1 MNIKKLFGK
10 RNEIIG
16 GHFNELRS
24 KLGMANHDEEYIF
37 AVRTE
42 ICNACPLKNGNN
54 CNALKWM
61 NPHTLEVAD
70 SPRDGFVRGCG
81 CRLSAKQRSK
91 LSLCPAGFWGG
102 EFNRK

>member
-1 MNIKKLFGK
+1 MNIKKIFGK

-24 KLGMANHDEEYIF
+24 KLGLENQNDEYIF
-37 AVRTE
+37 SVRVE
-42 ICNACPLKNGNN
+42 ICNACPLKSDNN
-54 CNALKWM
+54 CNAMKWM
-61 NPHTLEVAD
+61 NPDTLEVAN
-70 SPRDGFVRGCG
+70 SPKDGFIRGCG

-102 EFNRK
+102 EFK

>member
-1 MNIKKLFGK
+1 MNLKNLFGK

-24 KLGMANHDEEYIF
+24 KLGVANQNEEAIF
-37 AVRTE
+37 SLRE

-54 CNALKWM
+54 CNAVKWM
-61 NPHTLEVAD
+61 DPNTLDVAD
-70 SPRDGFVRGCG
+70 GPKDGYIRGCG

-91 LSLCPAGFWGG
+91 YSLCPAGFWGG
-102 EFNRK
+102 EFDQK

>member
-24 KLGMANHDEEYIF
+24 KLGVADQNEESIF
-37 AVRTE
+37 SLRE
-42 ICNACPLKNGNN
+42 QICNECPIKNGNN
-54 CNALKWM
+54 CNAMKWL
-61 NPHTLEVAD
+61 NPKTLEVAD
-70 SPRDGFVRGCG
+70 SPKDGFVRGCG

-102 EFNRK
+102 EFDKK

>member
-54 CNALKWM
+54 CNALK
-61 NPHTLEVAD
+61 
-70 SPRDGFVRGCG
+70 
-81 CRLSAKQRSK
+81 
-91 LSLCPAGFWGG
+91 
-102 EFNRK
+102 